1 MGDNSSDAGT
11 GSETGNASGSEG
23 DGYGGGDY
31 KGAFVG
37 TQYKINKGL
46 AGKKK
51 QKSKTKYT
59 KRGGLASR

>member
-1 MGDNSSDAGT
+1 MMLRVIIVVMWY
-11 GSETGNASGSEG
+11 SEEQETHRVVG

-51 QKSKTKYT
+51 MT
-59 KRGGLASR
+59 